1 MTIQEYLSHVPNDE
15 ITNRLRYIDQSL
27 MELHQHGYYVV
38 CNIAEIE
45 IIDNKVTLASF
56 KDKVDYLDSGIN
68 PNGDK
73 QDIIEL
79 CSIGICA
86 YNHFDKFYSSPKF
99 IENLIDNLDLY
110 IDNGKVPKQMRGY
123 YEDVFIRGNIIYLN
137 IYLLSTDID
146 YNAKQIPESNGM
158 ERGKVKVYST
168 DVGRAL
174 SNRENDQNAA
184 FANVLLIP
192 SVIVLIYL
200 LFIVIYFVF
209 FK

>member
-1 MTIQEYLSHVPNDE
+1 MTIKEYLSHIPNDE

-45 IIDNKVTLASF
+45 IIDNIVTLASF
-56 KDKVDYLDSGIN
+56 KDKVDYLNSGIN

-73 QDIIEL
+73 QDILEL
-79 CSIGICA
+79 CAIGICA
-86 YNHFDKFYSSPKF
+86 YNHFDKFYSTPQF

-110 IDNGKVPKQMRGY
+110 IDNGKVPKHMRGY
-123 YEDVFIRGNIIYLN
+123 YVDVFIRGNVIYLN
-137 IYLLSTDID
+137 VYLLSTDID
-146 YNAKQIPESNGM
+146 YNAKQISESEGRD
-158 ERGKVKVYST
+158 RGKTKVYAT

-174 SNRENDQNAA
+174 SNKDNEAA
-184 FANVLLIP
+184 FANVLIIP
-192 SVIVLIYL
+192 SIIALIYL
-200 LFIVIYFVF
+200 IILIVYFIC

>member
-56 KDKVDYLDSGIN
+56 KDKVDYLNSGIE
-68 PNGDK
+68 PHGDK
-73 QDIIEL
+73 RDILEL

-146 YNAKQIPESNGM
+146 YNAKQIPESNGRD
-158 ERGKVKVYST
+158 RGKAKVYAT

-174 SNRENDQNAA
+174 SNKESDAA